1 MELYLHRIHING
13 VVLNY
18 VEWHIYLLNPVYC
31 INLSQKRVQCLL
43 LKHNNESPTL
53 ILSTFCFTFLLTSSK
68 PTFNAHILHN
78 TLRYKLDFHESV
90 HRDTITK
97 VTNKMQIY
105 RLIYYFKSAL
115 HVSGDVFAY
124 HQEHL
129 TVFTVSG
136 SIHTGCC
143 RLVSWMSWNSIQ
155 FSFGALIYV
164 YSFSLFGVYKLD
176 VHESVRRDTII
187 KVANKMQLYEYRLIY
202 YF

>member
-143 RLVSWMSWNSIQ
+143 RLVSWMSWNFVSTHPRQ
-155 FSFGALIYV
+155 RPAGNWVNTTRYCK
-164 YSFSLFGVYKLD
+164 YSQVLLMMGENIARNVQSWL
-176 VHESVRRDTII
+176 RII
-187 KVANKMQLYEYRLIY
+187 NWPV
-202 YF
+202 